1 MVNWEGFD
9 RTERNMARIIEIL
22 PSILSA
28 DMARLAEAMESVKGG
43 GASILHV
50 DVMDGHFVPNIT
62 IGPPVVS
69 SLRRATDLLLDVH
82 LMIED
87 PDRYIPEF
95 IRAGADFVSVHQE
108 AVRHLDR
115 TLNLIKSNGAEAGV
129 ALNPATSIETL
140 VTVIEIVD
148 FVLIMTVN
156 PGFGGQTFIPYT
168 LQKVRQ
174 LAQARRERGLDFRI
188 EVDGGLTPDNVAEA
202 VRAGADWIVAG
213 SSVFHSSHPGRTV
226 EQMRRLA
233 NEATLSRI

>member
-1 MVNWEGFD
+1 
-9 RTERNMARIIEIL
+9 MARIIEIL

-28 DMARLAEAMESVKGG
+28 DMARLAEEMESVKAG

-140 VTVIEIVD
+140 ATVIEVVD

-168 LQKVRQ
+168 LRKVRQ
-174 LAQARRERGLDFRI
+174 LAQARHERGLDFRI

-213 SSVFHSSHPGRTV
+213 SSVFHSSHPAQTV

>member
-1 MVNWEGFD
+1 
-9 RTERNMARIIEIL
+9 MARIIEIL

-28 DMARLAEAMESVKGG
+28 DMARLAEEMESVKTG
-43 GASILHV
+43 GASVLHV

-62 IGPPVVS
+62 IGPPVVK

-87 PDRYIPEF
+87 PDRYVPEF

-108 AVRHLDR
+108 AARHLDR
-115 TLNLIKSNGAEAGV
+115 SLNLIKSNGAEAGV
-129 ALNPATSIETL
+129 ALNPATSLETL
-140 VTVIEIVD
+140 GVVLEIVD

-188 EVDGGLTPDNVAEA
+188 EVDGGLTPDNVAEV

-213 SSVFHSSHPGRTV
+213 SSVFHSGNPGQAV
-226 EQMRRLA
+226 EGMRRLA
-233 NEATLSRI
+233 NEATLTRI

>member
-1 MVNWEGFD
+1 
-9 RTERNMARIIEIL
+9 MARIIEIL

-28 DMARLAEAMESVKGG
+28 DMARLADEMESVKRG
-43 GASILHV
+43 GASVLHV

-62 IGPPVVS
+62 IGPPVVK
-69 SLRRATDLLLDVH
+69 SLRAATDLLLDVH

-87 PDRYIPEF
+87 PDRYVPEF

-129 ALNPATSIETL
+129 ALNPATPLETL
-140 VTVIEIVD
+140 GTVLEIVD
-148 FVLIMTVN
+148 FVLVMTVN

-174 LAQARRERGLDFRI
+174 LSQTRRERGLDFRI

-202 VRAGADWIVAG
+202 VRHVRPYGVDVSSGVERAKGLKDHRKLRLFIKRAKGA
-213 SSVFHSSHPGRTV
+213 
-226 EQMRRLA
+226 
-233 NEATLSRI
+233 

>member
-1 MVNWEGFD
+1 MIS
-9 RTERNMARIIEIL
+9 RTLIT

-28 DMARLAEAMESVKGG
+28 DLSRLQEEVASVESY
-43 GASILHV
+43 ADWLQV

-69 SLRRATDLLLDVH
+69 SLRKATDLLLDVH

-115 TLNLIKSNGAEAGV
+115 TLNLIKSGGAEAGV
-129 ALNPATSIETL
+129 AVNPATSIETL
-140 VTVIEIVD
+140 ATVIELVD

-156 PGFGGQTFIPYT
+156 PGFGGQSFIPYT
-168 LQKVRQ
+168 LNKVRQ

-188 EVDGGLTPDNVAEA
+188 EVDGGLTPDNVAEV

-213 SSVFHSSHPGRTV
+213 SSVFHSSDPGRTV

>member
-1 MVNWEGFD
+1 
-9 RTERNMARIIEIL
+9 MARIIEIL

-28 DMARLAEAMESVKGG
+28 DMARLAEEIESVKAG
-43 GASILHV
+43 GAAVLHV

-87 PDRYIPEF
+87 PDRYIPDF

-108 AVRHLDR
+108 ATRHLDR
-115 TLNLIKSNGAEAGV
+115 TLNHIKSHGAEAGV

-140 VTVIEIVD
+140 AMVIDTLD

-174 LAQARRERGLDFRI
+174 LTQARRERGLDFRI
-188 EVDGGLTPDNVAEA
+188 EVDGGVTPDNLAEV

-213 SSVFHSSHPGRTV
+213 SSVFHSSHPGQTV

>member
-1 MVNWEGFD
+1 
-9 RTERNMARIIEIL
+9 MARIIEIL

-28 DMARLAEAMESVKGG
+28 DMARLAEEMESVKTG
-43 GASILHV
+43 GASVLHV

-62 IGPPVVS
+62 IGPPVVK
-69 SLRRATDLLLDVH
+69 SLRQATDLLLDVH

-87 PDRYIPEF
+87 PDQYVPEF

-108 AVRHLDR
+108 AARHLDR
-115 TLNLIKSNGAEAGV
+115 SLNLIKSNGAEAGV
-129 ALNPATSIETL
+129 ALNPATPLDTL
-140 VTVIEIVD
+140 GAVLEIVD
-148 FVLIMTVN
+148 FVLVMTVN

-174 LAQARRERGLDFRI
+174 LAQTRRERGLDFRI
-188 EVDGGLTPDNVAEA
+188 EVDGGLTPDNVAEV

-213 SSVFHSSHPGRTV
+213 SSVFHSSNPGQTV

-233 NEATLSRI
+233 NEATLTRI